1 MSDTNILSGKRI
13 LVVDDQFVNRIIVK
27 EMLKK
32 YEVDI
37 TEAGDGD
44 AAVETVMNE
53 DPFDIILMDVMMPSV
68 DGFEAT
74 RQIRALEDNARSSV
88 PVIAMTSDV
97 TDEDLSAAAAA
108 GMNDHVTKPVD
119 GDVLVEKIVYYLA
132 GSKG

>member
-53 DPFDIILMDVMMPSV
+53 DHFDIILMDVMMPSV

>member
-32 YEVDI
+32 YEVEL

-44 AAVETVMNE
+44 AAVEIVKSE
-53 DPFDIILMDVMMPSV
+53 DPFDIILMDVMMPTI

-74 RQIRALEDNARSSV
+74 RRIRAIEDKDRSTV

-97 TDEDLSAAAAA
+97 TDEDLRTAAAA

-119 GDVLVEKIVYYLA
+119 GDALVEKIVFYLA
-132 GSKG
+132 GGR